1 MNANDT
7 SIAAESASFNQT
19 RTAWS
24 DACLVGM
31 PQMDH
36 MHEEFFLVARRLL
49 ACHSTNA
56 GRCLDEFIDH
66 ARRHF
71 KQEDE
76 WMERTGFPPRE
87 CHIKEHEDVLLSAL
101 DLRSALVAGQIE
113 ASKLQEF
120 ASFLFQWFPG
130 HVDYL
135 DSALAAWMS
144 QQQHGGKPV
153 VLRRDL
159 AALVG
164 R

>member
-7 SIAAESASFNQT
+7 PTAAEPVSFNQT
-19 RTAWS
+19 STVWS

-31 PQMDH
+31 PLMDN
-36 MHEEFFLVARRLL
+36 MHEEFFVVARRLL

-56 GRCLDEFIDH
+56 GKCLDDFIDH

-71 KQEDE
+71 EQEDE
-76 WMERTGFPPRE
+76 WMERTAFPPRE
-87 CHIKEHEDVLLSAL
+87 CHVKEHEDVLLSAR
-101 DLRSALVAGQIE
+101 DLRSALAAGQVDS
-113 ASKLQEF
+113 SKLHEF
-120 ASFLFQWFPG
+120 AAFLFQWFPG

-135 DSALAAWMS
+135 DAALAAWMS

-159 AALVG
+159 SALTC